1 METMKL
7 PTVWFVLSKSLMIN
21 WTPGATID
29 DARGVRKVMPETILM
44 FPHLLF
50 TDQFSGFP

>member
-7 PTVWFVLSKSLMIN
+7 PTAWFVLSKSLMIN

-29 DARGVRKVMPETILM
+29 DARGVRKVMPETILIV
-44 FPHLLF
+44 PHFLF
-50 TDQFSGFP
+50 MDQFSGFP